1 MNTSRSLPLSIL
13 ARLIAGTLP
22 CLLAVTTRAED
33 VTWPETVAAQRARAF
48 VDAFNGDDDAFRKFN
63 ETHRSPAGLA
73 KRPIEQ
79 RVAQMR
85 QMRATLGKL
94 EPIKVV
100 DLGPHKIDVVARAG
114 KEFVAIRIELEA
126 EAPHFLDR
134 VSLSPAQSPEAA
146 TRDYAAIQALP
157 ELVETV
163 RADTHAPGM
172 AVAVVRGGKVVDQA
186 VAGVRELKKPE
197 RVELG
202 DRFHIGS
209 VTKSFTSTVVGR
221 LIEQGVLRWD
231 LKLAEGLPGVEMR
244 ADYRDVTLELL
255 LQHRAGI
262 RAYTDGAEDNFR
274 ARLAAGVS
282 NSEARAQF
290 AAFILNA
297 EPVARPGSSTN
308 YSNAGYGVAAAIAER
323 AAKKSWE
330 ELLEE
335 IVFKPLEMKSAG
347 FGWPVNEQRR
357 DQPRGH
363 FGRGEAMTPQ
373 PDGVYNL
380 GTYIAPAGDVHCS
393 IHDLAL
399 YAAAHL
405 KGLRGADGLLKAE
418 TIRKLHTPP
427 AGADYAC
434 GWVIRKEGDAEV
446 HWHNGS
452 AGTFYAMVMI
462 YPSDDM
468 AVVAA
473 ANCSAEIEPTVVR
486 MIEAIHKR
494 R

>member
-1 MNTSRSLPLSIL
+1 MNRSRILSAL
-13 ARLIAGTLP
+13 VAARLPAIALT
-22 CLLAVTTRAED
+22 CLLSATAQADEVA
-33 VTWPETVAAQRARAF
+33 WPDTIAAQRARAF
-48 VDAFNGDDDAFRKFN
+48 VDAFNGDDDAARKFN
-63 ETHRSPAGLA
+63 ETHRSPAALA
-73 KRPIEQ
+73 KRPMEQ

-94 EPIKVV
+94 EPMKIVEH
-100 DLGPHKIDVVARAG
+100 GSYKIDVVARAG
-114 KEFVAIRIELEA
+114 KEFVAIRVELEA
-126 EAPHFLDR
+126 EPPHFLDR
-134 VSLSPAQSPEAA
+134 VGVSPAASPEAA
-146 TRDYAAIQALP
+146 TRDYAAIKPLP

-163 RADTHAPGM
+163 RGDTRAPAL
-172 AVAVVRGGKVVDQA
+172 AVAVVRGGKVVDEA

-197 RVELG
+197 KAELT

-209 VTKSFTSTVVGR
+209 VTKSLTSTVVGR
-221 LIEQGVLRWD
+221 LIERGVLRWD

-244 ADYRDVTLELL
+244 EEYRDVTLEML
-255 LQHRAGI
+255 LQHRGGI
-262 RAYTDGAEDNFR
+262 RAYTDGSEDNFR
-274 ARLAAGVS
+274 ARLAAGTTG
-282 NSEARAQF
+282 SEARAQF

-297 EPVARPGSSTN
+297 EPVAKPGSSTN

-335 IVFKPLEMKSAG
+335 IVFKPLELKAAG

-363 FGRGEAMTPQ
+363 FGRGEALTPQ

-380 GTYIAPAGDVHCS
+380 GAYLAPAGDVHCS

-405 KGLRGADGLLKAE
+405 KGLRGEDGLLKAE
-418 TIRKLHTPP
+418 TMKRLHTPP

-434 GWVIRKEGDAEV
+434 GWVIRKEGDSEV

-462 YPSDDM
+462 YPADDV
-468 AVVAA
+468 ALVAA

-486 MIEAIHKR
+486 MLEAIHDR